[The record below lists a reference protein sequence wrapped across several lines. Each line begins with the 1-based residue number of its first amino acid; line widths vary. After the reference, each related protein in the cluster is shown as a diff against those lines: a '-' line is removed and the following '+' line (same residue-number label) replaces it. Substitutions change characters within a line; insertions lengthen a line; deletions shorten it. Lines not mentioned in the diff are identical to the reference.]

1 MYSPARD
8 LLSVSANHLLAALGP
23 SAEPLLEA
31 GREVTIAPGELLQL
45 TAHGSQDVAFPVC
58 GLLSSRLI
66 SRGGGAIEV
75 AVVGAG
81 GAIGLTAALG
91 ESLEASEH
99 HAIIASRAWV
109 APARAVRTVLGEPVA
124 AKHIW
129 RCIAAE
135 ADSLRRDLC
144 CASLHDGLV
153 RFADRLLLY
162 VGALGAARINITQD
176 SLATALGVQRT
187 TVTAFVGQLSA
198 RGLVGRWRGSL
209 TVLDQPGLARL
220 ACGCRSRRHAP
231 LE

>member
-1 MYSPARD
+1 M
-8 LLSVSANHLLAALGP
+8 SVSANHLLAALGR
-23 SAEPLLEA
+23 SVEPLLEA
-31 GREVTIAPGELLQL
+31 GREVTVAPGERLKL
-45 TAHGSQDVAFPVC
+45 TAHESQDVAFPLC

-91 ESLEASEH
+91 ESVEASEH
-99 HAIIASRAWV
+99 HAMIASKVWV
-109 APARAVRTVLGEPVA
+109 APAAAVRMVLGEPVA

-144 CASLHDGLV
+144 CASLHEGLA

-198 RGLVGRWRGSL
+198 RGLVRRWRGSL
-209 TVLDQPGLARL
+209 TVLDEPGLARL
-220 ACGCRSRRHAP
+220 ACGCRSRRHA
-231 LE
+231 